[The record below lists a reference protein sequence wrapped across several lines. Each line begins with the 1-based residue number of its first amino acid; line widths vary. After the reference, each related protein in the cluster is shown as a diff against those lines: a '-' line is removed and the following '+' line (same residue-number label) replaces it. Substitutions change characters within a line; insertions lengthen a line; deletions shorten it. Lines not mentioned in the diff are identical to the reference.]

1 VTPEIL
7 RVDGLSVRYHTPGGA
22 VHAADGIT
30 FRLRAG
36 ERLGI
41 AGESGSG
48 KSTMALALLR
58 LIKPP
63 GRIEAG
69 SVWLDGR
76 DLLSLPEEEMRRARL
91 AQHHKPRAPLAFGLA
106 RRRPDSRRR
115 LAVRAHAR
123 RRQKLALPTPRHPA
137 DRREWSANA
146 AAPHATETKVRPS
159 APR

>member
-1 VTPEIL
+1 MSTDIL

-22 VHAADGIT
+22 VRAADGIT

-63 GRIEAG
+63 GRIDEETTERLA
-69 SVWLDGR
+69 R
-76 DLLSLPEEEMRRARL
+76 DLMREIGRL
-91 AQHHKPRAPLAFGLA
+91 KPMPG
-106 RRRPDSRRR
+106 S
-115 LAVRAHAR
+115 
-123 RRQKLALPTPRHPA
+123 
-137 DRREWSANA
+137 
-146 AAPHATETKVRPS
+146 
-159 APR
+159 